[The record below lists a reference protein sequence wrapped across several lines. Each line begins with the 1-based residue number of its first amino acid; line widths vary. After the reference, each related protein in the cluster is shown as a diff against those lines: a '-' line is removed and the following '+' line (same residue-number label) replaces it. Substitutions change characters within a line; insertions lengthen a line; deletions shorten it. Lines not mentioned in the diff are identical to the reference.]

1 MSLNN
6 SSKKVSFNNV
16 SPNPNKVVSSVS
28 NSLTGFFF
36 GSDIAVVLTIIVGF
50 TAIALVSVTL
60 FEQVIPNIRTQFS
73 SNIVAAV
80 GAVGFIFVIF
90 RFMGAKIDILG
101 KSFDIGMIL
110 YIFSV
115 FLLLVLCSG

>member
-16 SPNPNKVVSSVS
+16 SPNPNKTVSSVS
-28 NSLTGFFF
+28 NSLKDFFF
-36 GSDIAVVLTIIVGF
+36 GSDIAVILTIIVGI
-50 TAIALVSVTL
+50 TALALVSVTL
-60 FEQVIPNIRTQFS
+60 FEQVIPNVRTQFS

-90 RFMGAKIDILG
+90 RFMGSTTNILG
-101 KSFDIGMIL
+101 KSFDTGMIL
-110 YIFSV
+110 YVISI
-115 FLLLVLCSG
+115 FLLLVICSG

>member
-6 SSKKVSFNNV
+6 SSRKVSLNNV
-16 SPNPNKVVSSVS
+16 APNPNKAISSVS
-28 NSLTGFFF
+28 NSLQDFFF
-36 GSDIAVVLTIIVGF
+36 GSDIAVGLTIIVGL
-50 TAIALVSVTL
+50 TTLSLVSVTL
-60 FEQVIPNIRTQFS
+60 FEQVIPNARTQFS
-73 SNIVAAV
+73 SNIMAAV

-90 RFMGAKIDILG
+90 RFMGSTIDILG

-110 YIFSV
+110 YVFSI

>member
-60 FEQVIPNIRTQFS
+60 FEQVIPNVRTQFS

-90 RFMGAKIDILG
+90 RFIGAEINIFG

-110 YIFSV
+110 YVFSI
-115 FLLLVLCSG
+115 FLLLLLCSG